1 MWKFNKKLARLTY
14 RLYSSSSPSS
24 PLHGKKKL
32 PQNLKFV
39 VLNPAQSGLVKNDQK
54 QPRHRPSKK
63 RSHKETGDN
72 NLDFGSKLLVFEK
85 QNSLDSALNSI
96 RLKKPTSASLPSLG
110 IQCPSPIAYIKLQSL
125 PTARVHLH
133 TSARLLFTSDALEE
147 KQAVPI
153 YN

>member
-14 RLYSSSSPSS
+14 RLYSSSGPSS

-39 VLNPAQSGLVKNDQK
+39 VLNPTQSGLVKNDQK

-96 RLKKPTSASLPSLG
+96 RLKNRQAPVCPPWNTMPFSNRLHQAIIATNCASSSAHISQTP
-110 IQCPSPIAYIKLQSL
+110 
-125 PTARVHLH
+125 LH
-133 TSARLLFTSDALEE
+133 
-147 KQAVPI
+147 I
-153 YN
+153 

>member
-14 RLYSSSSPSS
+14 RLYSSSGPSS

-39 VLNPAQSGLVKNDQK
+39 VLNPTQSGLVKNDQK

-96 RLKKPTSASLPSLG
+96 RLKKPTSASLPSLEYN
-110 IQCPSPIAYIKLQSL
+110 ALLQSL
-125 PTARVHLH
+125 TSSYNRYNCASSSPHISQTPLH
-133 TSARLLFTSDALEE
+133 
-147 KQAVPI
+147 I
-153 YN
+153 